1 MTSIHSQ
8 QGRRLDGP
16 NQSAGAAILSFGCI
30 GLLIWFGT
38 SVGAVFAA
46 SPVVGSLVIIVV
58 AFVVAL
64 SVVVVHRRGWKSFPF
79 ALLALSAVWACLGG
93 FIVFDNHWLAF
104 TPAAWVFNVLYLAAL
119 ASGAWSALNRWLKVA
134 AAVFAVSLVAATVVL
149 PRPPGGEGPFDT
161 AKEWSIDID
170 VMDEHSEPIE
180 GALVLCGSVMRWARE
195 LRLPETLARQSD
207 REGRIPTW
215 EFKEDPRLKVVLCN
229 AWKNANDGN
238 AGYPPAT
245 KFTVLVPG
253 GREYQ
258 LHFTLVETP
267 HPAIA
272 YLTVVLN
279 GDYYEQ
285 NWYYLDFELWA
296 GEPEKHFGSD
306 SGGKRP
312 IRTTSWNELR
322 GGGFA
327 ISAHEANQDLWLR
340 YRYEG
345 PSGEDLGPPYS
356 EIRQIH
362 VGAIEP
368 GARKRLSLRIPNR

>member
-1 MTSIHSQ
+1 MTSIDSRKGRQ
-8 QGRRLDGP
+8 SYDPDQG
-16 NQSAGAAILSFGCI
+16 AGAALLSFGCI
-30 GLLIWFGT
+30 GLLIWFGM
-38 SVGAVFAA
+38 SIGAVFAA
-46 SPVVGSLVIIVV
+46 SPVAGSLVILVV
-58 AFVVAL
+58 AVVVAL
-64 SVVVVHRRGWKSFPF
+64 SVVVVRRRGWKSLPF
-79 ALLALSAVWACLGG
+79 ALLALGTAWAGLGG
-93 FIVFDNHWLAF
+93 FIVFDHHWLAF
-104 TPAAWVFNVLYLAAL
+104 TPAAWVLNVLFLAAL
-119 ASGAWSALNRWLKVA
+119 ASGAWSALDRWLKVA
-134 AAVFAVSLVAATVVL
+134 AAVFAISVVAATVVL

-161 AKEWSIDID
+161 AEEWSIDID
-170 VMDEHSEPIE
+170 VMDEQSEPIE

-207 REGRIPTW
+207 RDGRIPTW
-215 EFKEDPRLKVVLCN
+215 EFNEDPRLKVVLCN

-238 AGYPPAT
+238 AGYPSAT
-245 KFTVLVPG
+245 KLAVLVPG
-253 GREYQ
+253 VREYQ

-279 GDYYEQ
+279 GDYEQ

-296 GEPEKHFGSD
+296 GVPERHFGSNL
-306 SGGKRP
+306 GGNRP
-312 IRTTSWNELR
+312 IQTTSWKELR

-327 ISAHEANQDLWLR
+327 ISAHDANQDLWLR

-345 PSGEDLGPPYS
+345 PSGESLGPPYS

>member
-1 MTSIHSQ
+1 
-8 QGRRLDGP
+8 
-16 NQSAGAAILSFGCI
+16 
-30 GLLIWFGT
+30 
-38 SVGAVFAA
+38 VFAA
-46 SPVVGSLVIIVV
+46 SPVAGSLVIVV
-58 AFVVAL
+58 IAVGVAL
-64 SVVVVHRRGWKSFPF
+64 SVVVVRRRGWKSLPF
-79 ALLALSAVWACLGG
+79 ALLALSTVWAGLGG
-93 FIVFDNHWLAF
+93 FIVFDHHWLAF
-104 TPAAWVFNVLYLAAL
+104 TPAAWVFNVLYLATL

-134 AAVFAVSLVAATVVL
+134 AAVFAVSVVAATVVL

-161 AKEWSIDID
+161 AEEWSIDVD
-170 VMDEHSEPIE
+170 VMDEQSEPIE
-180 GALVLCGSVMRWARE
+180 GVLVLCGSVMRWAKE

-207 REGRIPTW
+207 RDGRIPTW
-215 EFKEDPRLKVVLCN
+215 EFIEDPRLKVVLCN

-238 AGYPPAT
+238 AGYPSAT
-245 KFTVLVPG
+245 KFAVLVPG
-253 GREYQ
+253 DREYQ

-272 YLTVVLN
+272 YLTVVLD
-279 GDYYEQ
+279 GEYEQ

-306 SGGKRP
+306 LDGNRP

-327 ISAHEANQDLWLR
+327 ISAHDANQDLWLR

-345 PSGEDLGPPYS
+345 PSGESLGPPYS